1 MKKRLMSALL
11 LIVLTLYGPFT
22 VFAGEDDVPLPT
34 DERPK

>member
-1 MKKRLMSALL
+1 MKKRLMISLL
-11 LIVLTLYGPFT
+11 LIVLTLTGHSA